1 MGTQFLCTKCKHL
14 CKKKKKKSQ
23 FIERK
28 EMGEESIHRAF

>member
-14 CKKKKKKSQ
+14 CKKKKKSQ